1 MAPCRIEMTRSGG
14 VAGVQLRSA
23 IDTAALAPDDATE
36 IEAMLGKVDLNE
48 WTSGN
53 TRRGGPPDRFQYDL
67 VIEQDGR
74 RHELT
79 IGERDVSPSLRVL
92 LDRLVEEARR
102 RP

>member
-1 MAPCRIEMTRSGG
+1 MTRSGG

>member
-1 MAPCRIEMTRSGG
+1 MTPCRIEMTRSGG

-23 IDTAALAPDDATE
+23 IDTAALAPADAAE
-36 IEAMLGKVDLNE
+36 VEAMLGKVDLDE
-48 WTSGN
+48 LTSGS

-74 RHELT
+74 RHEIT
-79 IGERDVSPSLRVL
+79 IGERDVSPPLRSLL
-92 LDRLVEEARR
+92 ERLVDEARR